1 MNYQVHKLDFLA
13 LKWAIT
19 DKFHDYLYGGNTFDV
34 YTDNPLTYVLSTAKL
49 DACSHRWVARLANYN
64 FNIHYRSGITNVD
77 ADALSHIQWP
87 SILSDPDMVDFDET
101 IGTQSIKAI
110 CNSSR
115 ISYGYCETIC
125 SGAASLPSQFI
136 NMSVS
141 PTQPFDWIKEQSQ
154 DPELREIIA
163 LIKRKK
169 LYPRKIKKGDSSV
182 TKALLRVKGQLKLVK
197 GVLYRKA
204 LLDNSAERKPR
215 LQLILP
221 LHLTKKVLNSCHD
234 QVGHQGIVRT
244 LSLLRERFYWPGMHK
259 QATLYVNKCLKCSKR
274 KAIPDVAP
282 LQPIIVSQPMELVH
296 MDFLS
301 IEPSKGNIENVLV
314 KTDHFTR
321 YAQAY
326 ASKTQTAQATAK
338 LLWENFIRHYGF
350 PEKFWSDQ
358 GRNFESELISEL
370 CKLAQVEKVH
380 TTPYHP
386 MTNGQCERF
395 NSTLCN
401 MLGTLSEQDKLDC
414 KAHLSSM
421 THTYN
426 CTQHP
431 STTYS
436 PYFLMFGRQPR
447 LPVDF
452 EMELPVD
459 ILGDNCSKTRYVQ
472 KLKQRLNFAYKKAK
486 EMSLKQAQK
495 YKSSYDRKAKGSQLK
510 ENDIVLVKRVAWKG
524 RHKIQNKWEPS
535 EYIVVEQP
543 NLKVPVYKVKSL
555 EDNKIKVLHRN
566 MLLPLGIKFLP
577 EDESEQDS
585 EEEPEYDLCH
595 IDRQIPG
602 KFSQSSIPK
611 NMTPLAQ
618 DNLGHGQKVQDSP
631 IDSEK
636 LPESHD
642 SQQGSMAPPSA
653 FSSDQL
659 IDSQMSLD
667 PQFLVPTDNT
677 VSSDP
682 TQTTYI
688 SNKYND
694 ISLKLPSTED
704 NSDSLMKTEEFLEF
718 VDELSQEPS
727 PLSDREGTSNQDDT
741 VPSVKVEESF
751 HSSEVDNK
759 TSENVDSSFESQDIS
774 IVKVPENNGVE
785 SIDHSI
791 TESQFSSTM
800 PYCEESLVAKLD
812 PEGASQF
819 LSAQPCHKEDT
830 TLSHENE
837 ILSLIWGF
845 QKIALKIV
853 LPGLLLARFLQKIPM
868 SSLILFVMK
877 FLNLQLIMVICKLV
891 NVLILKCL
899 YLGHRGRVHLN
910 VTLSPLPKLKLIN
923 LVNLNPPL

>member
-1 MNYQVHKLDFLA
+1 
-13 LKWAIT
+13 
-19 DKFHDYLYGGNTFDV
+19 
-34 YTDNPLTYVLSTAKL
+34 
-49 DACSHRWVARLANYN
+49 
-64 FNIHYRSGITNVD
+64 
-77 ADALSHIQWP
+77 
-87 SILSDPDMVDFDET
+87 
-101 IGTQSIKAI
+101 
-110 CNSSR
+110 
-115 ISYGYCETIC
+115 
-125 SGAASLPSQFI
+125 
-136 NMSVS
+136 
-141 PTQPFDWIKEQSQ
+141 
-154 DPELREIIA
+154 
-163 LIKRKK
+163 
-169 LYPRKIKKGDSSV
+169 
-182 TKALLRVKGQLKLVK
+182 
-197 GVLYRKA
+197 
-204 LLDNSAERKPR
+204 
-215 LQLILP
+215 
-221 LHLTKKVLNSCHD
+221 
-234 QVGHQGIVRT
+234 
-244 LSLLRERFYWPGMHK
+244 MHK
-259 QATLYVNKCLKCSKR
+259 QATLYVNKCQKCLKR
-274 KAIPDVAP
+274 KANPDVAP

-314 KTDHFTR
+314 ITDHFTR

-350 PEKFWSDQ
+350 PEKFLSDQ

-380 TTPYHP
+380 TTPYP

-395 NSTLCN
+395 NYTLCN
-401 MLGTLSEQDKLDC
+401 MLGTLSEQEKLDW

-421 THTYN
+421 NHAYN

-486 EMSLKQAQK
+486 EISQKQAQK

-510 ENDIVLVKRVAWKG
+510 ENDIVLVKRVTWKG

-555 EDNKIKVLHRN
+555 EDNKIRVLHRN

-577 EDESEQDS
+577 DDESEQDS

-595 IDRQIPG
+595 IDRQIPE
-602 KFSQSSIPK
+602 KISQHNISK
-611 NMTPLAQ
+611 NMTPSAQ
-618 DNLGHGQKVQDSP
+618 NTLEHGQKVQDSS
-631 IDSEK
+631 IDSKK

-682 TQTTYI
+682 TQSTFV

-727 PLSDREGTSNQDDT
+727 PLSDREVTSNQDET
-741 VPSVKVEESF
+741 VPSVKAEESF
-751 HSSEVDNK
+751 HSTQVVDN
-759 TSENVDSSFESQDIS
+759 TSKNVDSSFESQDIS

-812 PEGASQF
+812 PEGQVNSCQHN
-819 LSAQPCHKEDT
+819 LVKKKTQLYLMREQ
-830 TLSHENE
+830 

-853 LPGLLLARFLQKIPM
+853 LLVLLLARFLQKIPM
-868 SSLILFVMK
+868 SSLILFLTK

-899 YLGHRGRVHLN
+899 YLCHRGRVHLN
-910 VTLSPLPKLKLIN
+910 VTLSPLSKLKLTN
-923 LVNLNPPL
+923 LVSLIPPLFR